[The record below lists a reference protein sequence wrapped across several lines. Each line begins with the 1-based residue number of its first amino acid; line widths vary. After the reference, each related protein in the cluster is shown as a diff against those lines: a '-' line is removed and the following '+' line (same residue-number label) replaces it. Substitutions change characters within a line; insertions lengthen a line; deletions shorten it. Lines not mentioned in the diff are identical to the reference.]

1 MKRIDTA
8 LEIKRHTPD
17 VFDYL
22 TDLRNAKEWSTEVV
36 DVRYEGELRAGA
48 TGVDTRRMGRK
59 VIEMPWTITAFE
71 RPRRMVIEYAKP
83 FPATAEFS
91 FSPTSSGTLVR
102 CLTELRPR
110 GLWRL
115 LTPVIAREAGSA
127 DKVQF
132 AKVKEILESKPEG
145 REKLT

>member
-1 MKRIDTA
+1 MKRIDTS
-8 LEIKRHTPD
+8 LEIKRPTTD

-22 TDLRNAKEWSTEVV
+22 TDLRNAKEWNTEVV
-36 DVRYEGELRAGA
+36 DVRYDGELRAGA
-48 TGVDTRRMGRK
+48 TGVDRRRMGRK
-59 VIEMPWTITAFE
+59 EIEMPWTITAFE
-71 RPRRMVIEYAKP
+71 RPRRMVIDYAKP

-115 LTPVIAREAGSA
+115 LTPLIAREAKSA
-127 DKVQF
+127 DRAQF
-132 AKVKEILESKPEG
+132 AKVKVILESRPNAE
-145 REKLT
+145 RN